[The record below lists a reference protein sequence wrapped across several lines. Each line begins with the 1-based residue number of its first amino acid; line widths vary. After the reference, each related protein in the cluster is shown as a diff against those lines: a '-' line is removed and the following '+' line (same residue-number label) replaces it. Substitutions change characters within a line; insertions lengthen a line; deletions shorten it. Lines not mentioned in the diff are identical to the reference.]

1 MFTSPALLTMLAQ
14 GGYFEFDSSFADNPI
29 PSNSS
34 SREEVNCMPTTEL
47 MDGTSIVTLFADA
60 IKGSLLSSDSQV
72 QISALDLIFHSLS
85 VEATSA
91 KHIQILVEESLADY
105 VFEVLRMSGN
115 FVTIVVSL
123 N

>member
-14 GGYFEFDSSFADNPI
+14 GGYFEFDSSFADNQ
-29 PSNSS
+29 SNNSS
-34 SREEVNCMPTTEL
+34 RDEVNCMPTTEL
-47 MDGTSIVTLFADA
+47 MDGTSLVTLFADA

-85 VEATSA
+85 VEATSP

-105 VFEVLRMSGN
+105 VFEVLRMSGK

>member
-1 MFTSPALLTMLAQ
+1 MMFTFPALLTMLAQ
-14 GGYFEFDSSFADNPI
+14 GGYFEFDSAFADN

-34 SREEVNCMPTTEL
+34 SRDEVNCMQTTEV
-47 MDGTSIVTLFADA
+47 MDGTSLVTLFADA

-91 KHIQILVEESLADY
+91 KHIQILVEESLADF